1 MSTLLAHRRF
11 VRTERA
17 GKKWRLKEEDAI
29 TASAMFMLP
38 SRKAGGRKEF
48 GGPRRITRRITMNRR
63 NMGIEDVVAEEGG
76 AKTPGEKK
84 EKKRKKDKDE
94 KTPGK
99 KSSKKAKK

>member
-1 MSTLLAHRRF
+1 
-11 VRTERA
+11 
-17 GKKWRLKEEDAI
+17 
-29 TASAMFMLP
+29 MFMLP
-38 SRKAGGRKEF
+38 SRKARGRKEF

-84 EKKRKKDKDE
+84 EKKRKKDKDK

>member
-1 MSTLLAHRRF
+1 
-11 VRTERA
+11 
-17 GKKWRLKEEDAI
+17 
-29 TASAMFMLP
+29 
-38 SRKAGGRKEF
+38 
-48 GGPRRITRRITMNRR
+48 MNRR
-63 NMGIEDVVAEEGG
+63 NMGIEDVSTEEGG